1 MGNEVRRACGV
12 RLKSLRQ
19 SLGLS
24 QATFGERV
32 GVNQP
37 AVWKWE
43 VGKTEPS
50 LETRHLIAAVLGED
64 PYAIEIVTAAEATA

>member
-1 MGNEVRRACGV
+1 MSNEVRRACGA
-12 RLKSLRQ
+12 RLKSLREG
-19 SLGLS
+19 LGLS
-24 QATFGERV
+24 QATLGERV

-43 VGKTEPS
+43 AGINEPS

-64 PYAIEIVTAAEATA
+64 PYAIEIVSAAEGVA